1 VANEQRRAIYTQ
13 RDDILSTGSIRE
25 NVTLIHDDVVDSI
38 INAYIPPLSLDE
50 QWDIAGLEQVL
61 QTDFGMTFPVQL
73 WLDEDSKLDEE
84 GVRARLR
91 KAILQAWLDKRERM
105 GDDTA
110 NQLEKQVMLQI
121 IDRHWK
127 DHLAAMDYLRKGI
140 HLRGYAQK
148 NPEQEYKR
156 EAFQLFEQLI
166 NAVKLEL
173 IQTLARLHVP
183 TAEEVAAMEAQR
195 EAEAKAMALHFDHAD
210 AATAEAEMAAVE
222 AGEPLQTPVR
232 ADEPQTFVRDGAK
245 VGRNDPCPC
254 GSGKKFKHC
263 HGQLA

>member
-1 VANEQRRAIYTQ
+1 
-13 RDDILSTGSIRE
+13 
-25 NVTLIHDDVVDSI
+25 VVDSI

-50 QWDIAGLEQVL
+50 QWDIAGLEQAL
-61 QTDFGMTFPVQL
+61 QTDFGMNFPVQL

-91 KAILQAWLDKRERM
+91 KAILQAWLD
-105 GDDTA
+105 
-110 NQLEKQVMLQI
+110 
-121 IDRHWK
+121 
-127 DHLAAMDYLRKGI
+127 
-140 HLRGYAQK
+140 
-148 NPEQEYKR
+148 KR

-195 EAEAKAMALHFDHAD
+195 EAEANAMALHFDHAD
-210 AATAEAEMAAVE
+210 AATAEAEMAAIE
-222 AGEPLQTPVR
+222 AGEPLPTPAR
-232 ADEPQTFVRDGAK
+232 AEEPQTIVRDGAK